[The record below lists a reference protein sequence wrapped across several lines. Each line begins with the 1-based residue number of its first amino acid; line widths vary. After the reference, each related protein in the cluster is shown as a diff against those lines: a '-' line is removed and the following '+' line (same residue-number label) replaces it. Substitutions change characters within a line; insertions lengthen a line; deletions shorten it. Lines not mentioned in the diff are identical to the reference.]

1 MGRSVVKIDTPKQQ
15 QQEGGGVGEGG
26 EKPKPLLPLLASA
39 AEWAAFLVVLRE
51 GGVQHMLVENGA
63 AKARVRE
70 VAGGQCALS
79 DEAYF
84 DMLSRRSEYEERG
97 R

>member
-15 QQEGGGVGEGG
+15 Q
-26 EKPKPLLPLLASA
+26 KTKPLLPLLASA
-39 AEWAAFLVVLRE
+39 AEWGAFLEVLRE
-51 GGVQHMLVENGA
+51 RGVQHMLVENGV

-70 VAGGQCALS
+70 VAGRQCSLS

-84 DMLSRRSEYEERG
+84 DMLSRRGEYEERG